1 MEIKNLEKAAKR
13 ILVAI
18 KNGEKIILYG
28 DSDLDGVSSV
38 IILKE
43 TIKNLNGKISAV
55 YFPDR
60 ENEGYGITKTGLT
73 TLKHFSPAL
82 FIVMDL
88 GIGNFK
94 EVKIAKKLGFEV
106 IIIDHHEILDK
117 LPSAS
122 IVVDPKQKG
131 DKYPF
136 KFLAAAGIS
145 FRLSQI
151 LLGEKLTKNLRENFL
166 ELVALATIA
175 DMMPKLE
182 ENQIFIDEGLE
193 SLGRTFRPGLKAFFS
208 ITELPK
214 EAKVEKRTKFSLTE
228 GLGNRSSLNP
238 VRGQQ
243 PLIGAQRRQ
252 TSNGVKEISQKIISS
267 LNAGEK
273 IDHLNEI
280 YLLLTEKDERKAENL
295 AKKLLEK
302 GHQRKIRIGEIVDE
316 IEERIEKMPALY
328 NPGGTYMGE
337 EKITFEGSEDWSLT
351 LLGAV
356 ASRICQRYQAP
367 TFLFKI
373 GKVESQG
380 TVRVPSGIDSV
391 KLMQKCSKL
400 LETYG
405 GHPQASGFRIKN
417 KNLEKFKECL
427 ICQIEHFK
435 K

>member
-13 ILVAI
+13 IKKAI
-18 KNGEKIILYG
+18 KNGENILLYG
-28 DSDLDGVSSV
+28 DADLDGVSSV

-43 TIKNLNGKISAV
+43 AIKNLNGKISAV

-60 ENEGYGITKTGLT
+60 ENEGYGITKTGLM

-82 FIVMDL
+82 FIAMDL

-94 EVKIAKKLGFEV
+94 EVKIAKKLGFEI
-106 IIIDHHEILDK
+106 IIIDHHEILNK
-117 LPSAS
+117 LPKVS
-122 IVVDPKQKG
+122 ILVDPKQKG
-131 DKYPF
+131 DKYSF
-136 KFLAAAGIS
+136 KGLAAAGIS
-145 FRLSQI
+145 FKLSEL

-228 GLGNRSSLNP
+228 DGNLLSL
-238 VRGQQ
+238 
-243 PLIGAQRRQ
+243 
-252 TSNGVKEISQKIISS
+252 KEISQKIISS
-267 LNAGEK
+267 LNAADK
-273 IDHLNEI
+273 IDHLIET
-280 YLLLTEKDERKAENL
+280 YLLLTENDERKAKDL

-302 GHQRKIRIGEIVDE
+302 GAERQIRIREIVNE
-316 IEERIEKMPALY
+316 VEEKVEEML
-328 NPGGTYMGE
+328 E
-337 EKITFEGSEDWSLT
+337 EKIIFEGSVHWSLT

-356 ASRICQRYQAP
+356 ASRICQRYQKP

-373 GKVESQG
+373 GEFESPG
-380 TVRVPSGIDSV
+380 AVRVPPGLDSV
-391 KLMQKCSKL
+391 KLMGKCSKF

-405 GHPQASGFRIKN
+405 GHPPASGFRIKN
-417 KNLEKFKECL
+417 KNLEKFKQCL
-427 ICQIEHFK
+427 IKFL
-435 K
+435 

>member
-13 ILVAI
+13 IKKAI
-18 KNGEKIILYG
+18 KKGEKIILYG

-136 KFLAAAGIS
+136 KFLAATGIS
-145 FRLSQI
+145 FKLSEL
-151 LLGEKLTKNLRENFL
+151 LLGTSTRPPPSRCVRAPKLTKKLRENFL

-175 DMMPKLE
+175 DMMPKVE

-208 ITELPK
+208 TEDGNLLSLK
-214 EAKVEKRTKFSLTE
+214 EM
-228 GLGNRSSLNP
+228 
-238 VRGQQ
+238 
-243 PLIGAQRRQ
+243 
-252 TSNGVKEISQKIISS
+252 SQKIISS

-280 YLLLTEKDERKAENL
+280 YLLLTEKDERAAEEL

-337 EKITFEGSEDWSLT
+337 EKITFEGSAHWSLT

-391 KLMQKCSKL
+391 KLMQQCSKL

-417 KNLEKFKECL
+417 KNLEKFKQCL
-427 ICQIEHFK
+427 IKFL
-435 K
+435 

>member
-1 MEIKNLEKAAKR
+1 MEIKNLEKVAKR
-13 ILVAI
+13 IIIAI
-18 KNGEKIILYG
+18 KNGERIILYG
-28 DSDLDGVSSV
+28 DADLDGVSSV

-43 TIKNLNGKISAV
+43 TIKNLNGKISAI

-60 ENEGYGITKTGLT
+60 ENEGYGITQKGLDY
-73 TLKHFSPAL
+73 LKNFSPAL
-82 FIVMDL
+82 FITMDL
-88 GIGNFK
+88 GIGNFE

-136 KFLAAAGIS
+136 KGLATAGIS
-145 FRLSQI
+145 FKLSRI
-151 LLGEKLTKNLRENFL
+151 LLEEKLTKKLRENFL

-182 ENQIFIDEGLE
+182 ENQLFIEEGFE
-193 SLGRTFRPGLKAFFS
+193 SLRNTWRPGLKAFFS

-228 GLGNRSSLNP
+228 DFRNQLN
-238 VRGQQ
+238 
-243 PLIGAQRRQ
+243 L
-252 TSNGVKEISQKIISS
+252 KEISQKIISS
-267 LNAGEK
+267 LNASDK

-280 YLLLTEKDERKAENL
+280 YLLLTEKDERAAREL

-302 GHQRKIRIGEIVDE
+302 GEQRRIRIKEIVDE
-316 IEERIEKMPALY
+316 V
-328 NPGGTYMGE
+328 E
-337 EKITFEGSEDWSLT
+337 EKLFKKIKEKVIFEGGDTWSLI

-356 ASRICQRYQAP
+356 ASRICQRYQKP

-373 GKVESQG
+373 GQEESQG
-380 TVRVPSGIDSV
+380 SVRVPGGLDSV
-391 KLMQKCSKL
+391 KLMQKCSKF

-405 GHPQASGFRIKN
+405 GHPQASGFGIKN
-417 KNLEKFKECL
+417 KNLEKFKDCL
-427 ICQIEHFK
+427 IK
-435 K
+435 YYNPNTTN

>member
-1 MEIKNLEKAAKR
+1 
-13 ILVAI
+13 
-18 KNGEKIILYG
+18 
-28 DSDLDGVSSV
+28 
-38 IILKE
+38 
-43 TIKNLNGKISAV
+43 
-55 YFPDR
+55 
-60 ENEGYGITKTGLT
+60 
-73 TLKHFSPAL
+73 
-82 FIVMDL
+82 
-88 GIGNFK
+88 
-94 EVKIAKKLGFEV
+94 VKIAKKLGFEV

-136 KFLAAAGIS
+136 KFLAATGIS
-145 FRLSQI
+145 FKLSEL
-151 LLGEKLTKNLRENFL
+151 LLGGKLTKKLRENFL

-175 DMMPKLE
+175 DMMPKVE

-228 GLGNRSSLNP
+228 DLGNRLNLNP

-280 YLLLTEKDERKAENL
+280 YLLLTEKDERKAKNL

-302 GHQRKIRIGEIVDE
+302 RHQRKIRIGEIVDE

-328 NPGGTYMGE
+328 NPGGTYMPE
-337 EKITFEGSEDWSLT
+337 EKITFEGSENWSLT

-400 LETYG
+400 LESYG

-417 KNLEKFKECL
+417 KNLEKFKTCL
-427 ICQIEHFK
+427 IKQFSK
-435 K
+435 

>member
-13 ILVAI
+13 IKKAI
-18 KNGEKIILYG
+18 KNGENIILYG
-28 DSDLDGVSSV
+28 DADLDGVSSV

-43 TIKNLNGKISAV
+43 AIKDLGGKISAV

-60 ENEGYGITKTGLT
+60 ENEGYGITKTGLM

-106 IIIDHHEILDK
+106 IIIDHHEILNK

-136 KFLAAAGIS
+136 KFLAATGIS
-145 FRLSQI
+145 FKLSQI
-151 LLGEKLTKNLRENFL
+151 LLGKRLTKNLRDNFL

-175 DMMPKLE
+175 DMMPQVE
-182 ENQIFIDEGLE
+182 ENRIFIDEGLE

-208 ITELPK
+208 TEDGNLLSLK
-214 EAKVEKRTKFSLTE
+214 EM
-228 GLGNRSSLNP
+228 
-238 VRGQQ
+238 
-243 PLIGAQRRQ
+243 
-252 TSNGVKEISQKIISS
+252 SQKIISS
-267 LNAGEK
+267 LNASDK

-280 YLLLTEKDERKAENL
+280 YLLLTEKDERAAEEL
-295 AKKLLEK
+295 ARKLLEK
-302 GHQRKIRIGEIVDE
+302 GAERRIRIREIVE
-316 IEERIEKMPALY
+316 EVEEKVEERL
-328 NPGGTYMGE
+328 E
-337 EKITFEGSEDWSLT
+337 EKIIFEGSVHWPLI

-356 ASRICQRYQAP
+356 ASRICQRYQKP

-373 GKVESQG
+373 GELESPG
-380 TVRVPSGIDSV
+380 AVRVPSGLDSV
-391 KLMQKCSKL
+391 KLMGKCSKF

-405 GHPQASGFRIKN
+405 GHPAASGFRIKN
-417 KNLEKFKECL
+417 KNLEKFKKCL
-427 ICQIEHFK
+427 IANYERIKNE
-435 K
+435 

>member
-1 MEIKNLEKAAKR
+1 MEIKNLEKVADR
-13 ILVAI
+13 IREAI
-18 KNGEKIILYG
+18 KKNEKIILYG
-28 DSDLDGVSSV
+28 DADLDGVSSV

-43 TIKNLNGKISAV
+43 AIKNLNGKISAV

-60 ENEGYGITKTGLT
+60 ENEGYGITPKGLDY
-73 TLKHFSPAL
+73 LKNFSPAL
-82 FIVMDL
+82 FITMDL
-88 GIGNFK
+88 GIGNFE

-151 LLGEKLTKNLRENFL
+151 LLGKKLTKNLRENFL

-228 GLGNRSSLNP
+228 DFGNRLSLNP

-243 PLIGAQRRQ
+243 PLIEAPRRQ
-252 TSNGVKEISQKIISS
+252 TSNGIKEISQKIISS
-267 LNAGEK
+267 LNASDK

-280 YLLLTEKDERKAENL
+280 YLLLTEKDERAAREL

-302 GHQRKIRIGEIVDE
+302 GEQRRIRIKEIVDE
-316 IEERIEKMPALY
+316 V
-328 NPGGTYMGE
+328 E
-337 EKITFEGSEDWSLT
+337 EKLFKKIKEKVIFEGGDSWSLI

-356 ASRICQRYQAP
+356 ASRICQRYQKP

-373 GKVESQG
+373 GQEESQG
-380 TVRVPSGIDSV
+380 SVRVPGGLDSV
-391 KLMQKCSKL
+391 KLMQKCSKF

-405 GHPQASGFRIKN
+405 GHPQASGFGIKN
-417 KNLEKFKECL
+417 KNLEKFKDCL
-427 ICQIEHFK
+427 IK
-435 K
+435 YYNPNTTN

>member
-1 MEIKNLEKAAKR
+1 M
-13 ILVAI
+13 
-18 KNGEKIILYG
+18 
-28 DSDLDGVSSV
+28 
-38 IILKE
+38 
-43 TIKNLNGKISAV
+43 
-55 YFPDR
+55 
-60 ENEGYGITKTGLT
+60 
-73 TLKHFSPAL
+73 
-82 FIVMDL
+82 
-88 GIGNFK
+88 
-94 EVKIAKKLGFEV
+94 
-106 IIIDHHEILDK
+106 
-117 LPSAS
+117 
-122 IVVDPKQKG
+122 
-131 DKYPF
+131 
-136 KFLAAAGIS
+136 
-145 FRLSQI
+145 
-151 LLGEKLTKNLRENFL
+151 
-166 ELVALATIA
+166 
-175 DMMPKLE
+175 
-182 ENQIFIDEGLE
+182 
-193 SLGRTFRPGLKAFFS
+193 
-208 ITELPK
+208 
-214 EAKVEKRTKFSLTE
+214 EKRTKFSLTE
-228 GLGNRSSLNP
+228 DLGNRLNLNP

-280 YLLLTEKDERKAENL
+280 YLLLTEKDERKAKNL

-302 GHQRKIRIGEIVDE
+302 RHQRKIRIGEIVDE

-400 LETYG
+400 LESYG